1 VIERMRKWAS
11 ELEVEVLSDRHSQP

>member
-11 ELEVEVLSDRHSQP
+11 ELEVEVLSDRHSQG